1 MSFNFIFLGSLNL
14 MLAVILGAFGAHGL
28 KARVSPEQLAWW
40 HTAVDYHF
48 WHALGILGIGLL
60 LLHQPLL
67 GAVRSS
73 GWLLQVGILIFCGSL
88 YAMTLGA
95 PRWFGAITPIGG
107 LAMIAGWA
115 VVAWSSLKLG
125 Q

>member
-1 MSFNFIFLGSLNL
+1 MPNFISLAALNL

-28 KARVSPEQLAWW
+28 KERVTPEQLAWW
-40 HTAVDYHF
+40 HTGVNYHF
-48 WHALGILGIGLL
+48 WHALGLFGIGLL
-60 LLHQPLL
+60 LLNQPALN
-67 GAVRSS
+67 AARSA
-73 GWLLQVGILIFCGSL
+73 GWLLQVGIVIFSGSL

-107 LAMIAGWA
+107 LAFIAGWA
-115 VVAWSSLKLG
+115 VLAWATFKLG